1 MLWTFTILRLHNHIP
16 TTRGGA
22 AGGPNPASAIPRLA
36 LHAIRPPPLEPAR
49 QPPLSLLADRCVS
62 MRQLKQVHAQM
73 IVSARISDNYA
84 ASRLLSFAALSP
96 SGDLPHA
103 LRLFRATPTPNSF
116 MWNTL
121 IRALAASPSPAAAIA
136 LFSEMLRLGP
146 PPGKHTFPFLLKAC
160 AGLPS
165 SPDIAPQVHA
175 HILKRGL
182 HEDPYVV
189 NGLVRCYGV
198 HGHLGDA
205 RELFDGSP
213 QKNPIVWTTM
223 ISTYAQN
230 FCSNEALFLFDQMIR
245 AGVEPCDA
253 TLSSVLSAC
262 ARSGGLD
269 LGQQIH
275 SLIRQKG
282 IKVGVILGTAL
293 VDMYAKNGAMTAA
306 LELFEQMPE
315 KNTATWN
322 AVICG
327 LAHHGHANAA
337 IELFLRLQKEHVRP
351 NDVTLVGVLT
361 ACCHAG
367 FSLLEVGRRIFYSM
381 ETMYD
386 LEPKLEHYGCMVD
399 LLGRCGN
406 LSEAERLIKGMKW
419 GADVVVWGALLSAC
433 KNHGNIEIAERVVN
447 EMLRLDP
454 GNHGVY
460 VVLSNMYAE
469 VGRWKDVTRLRKV
482 MKIVGLKKIPAWS
495 CVEGDASPIS
505 STTRAAK
512 MADFGPGNLVTS

>member
-1 MLWTFTILRLHNHIP
+1 MLWRSTILRLHKQHM
-16 TTRGGA
+16 
-22 AGGPNPASAIPRLA
+22 PRRVPRFRWP
-36 LHAIRPPPLEPAR
+36 LHSLHPPPPFVERNRRPR
-49 QPPLSLLADRCVS
+49 LSLLADRCAS

-73 IVSARISDNYA
+73 IVSARIADNYA

-103 LRLFRATPTPNSF
+103 LRLFRATAVPNSF

-121 IRALAASPSPAAAIA
+121 IRALAASPSPATAVA
-136 LFSEMLRLGP
+136 LFSEMLQVGTP
-146 PPGKHTFPFLLKAC
+146 SGKHTFPFLLKAC
-160 AGLPS
+160 ACLPS
-165 SPDIAPQVHA
+165 PSIARQVHV
-175 HILKRGL
+175 HVLKRGF
-182 HEDPYVV
+182 HVDPYVV

-205 RELFDGSP
+205 RRLFDGLP
-213 QKNPIVWTTM
+213 EKNLIVWTTM
-223 ISTYAQN
+223 ISSYAQN
-230 FCSNEALFLFDQMIR
+230 FCSNEALLLFDRMIGT
-245 AGVEPCDA
+245 GVEPCNA
-253 TLSSVLSAC
+253 TLASVLSAC

-275 SLIRQKG
+275 SFIREKG
-282 IKVGVILGTAL
+282 IEVGVILGTAL
-293 VDMYAKNGAMTAA
+293 VDMYSKNGAVTAA
-306 LELFEQMPE
+306 LELFRQMPE

-327 LAHHGHANAA
+327 LAHHGLANAA
-337 IELFLRLQKEHVRP
+337 LDLFHQLEREQVQP
-351 NDVTLVGVLT
+351 NDVTFVGVLS

-367 FSLLEVGRRIFYSM
+367 FLEVGRRIFYSM
-381 ETMYD
+381 ERIYKI
-386 LEPKLEHYGCMVD
+386 EPKVEHYGCMVD

-406 LSEAERLIKGMKW
+406 LLEAERLIEGMKW
-419 GADVVVWGALLSAC
+419 GADVVVLGALLTAC
-433 KNHGNIEIAERVVN
+433 KNHGNINIAERVVN

-482 MKIVGLKKIPAWS
+482 MRVGGLKKIPGWS
-495 CVEGDASPIS
+495 CVEGDL
-505 STTRAAK
+505 AK
-512 MADFGPGNLVTS
+512 